1 MSSPVFKKTENSLE
15 VRGLTVA
22 YSGEVALW
30 NVSLAVPR
38 GVLMAVVGPN
48 GAGKTTLVKAVQ
60 NLVPAVAGRVSVFGG
75 AYEDNRKSVA
85 YVPQRESVDW
95 NFPANVADVV
105 QMGTYASLGWIRRPG
120 GKEKLITA
128 DALKKTG
135 MEDCRDRQIGEISG
149 GQRQRVFIARALAQN
164 ADLYLMDEPFQ
175 GVDKTTE
182 AAIAKLLG
190 EMKEEGK
197 TMVIVHHDLQTVPD
211 YFDWVTLLNKKVVA
225 SGPLEEVFTREN
237 VRRAYGSDKAAVLRR
252 AF

>member
-60 NLVPAVAGRVSVFGG
+60 NLVPAAAGKVAVFGG
-75 AYEDNRKSVA
+75 SYEDNRKSVA
-85 YVPQRESVDW
+85 YVPQRENVDW

-105 QMGTYASLGWIRRPG
+105 QMGTYSSLGWIRRPG
-120 GKEKLITA
+120 RREKLITS

-135 MEDCRDRQIGEISG
+135 MENFRDRQIGEISG
-149 GQRQRVFIARALAQN
+149 GQQQRVFIARALAQN
-164 ADLYLMDEPFQ
+164 ADLYLMDEPFR

-197 TMVIVHHDLQTVPD
+197 TIVIVHHDLQTVPD

-225 SGPLEEVFTREN
+225 SGPLAEVFTREN
-237 VRRAYGSDKAAVLRR
+237 VRRAYESDKAAVLRR